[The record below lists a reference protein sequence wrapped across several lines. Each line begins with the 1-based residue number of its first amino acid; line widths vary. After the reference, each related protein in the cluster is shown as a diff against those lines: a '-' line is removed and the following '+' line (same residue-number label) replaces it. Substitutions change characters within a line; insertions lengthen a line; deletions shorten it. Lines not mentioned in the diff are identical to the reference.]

1 MTALVRPG
9 PAQSLALIAVA
20 VAGTGWVMTGP
31 EDVLT
36 RTALISGAA
45 ITLFAA
51 RVLPEAM
58 TAILTFLAFIA
69 SGLIPTDLVF
79 SGFSAGG
86 FWLLFAGMVM
96 GAAISATGLGR
107 QIALRLFARSG
118 TSYRRAVVLLS
129 VSGLLL
135 GLLVPSAIPRVVVLV
150 PIAAA
155 LAEAM
160 GYRPGSRG
168 HVGLVIT
175 AATATLMPTYAFL
188 TANLPVIVEAGMI
201 EALYGETQPWGA
213 HLVQQAPINLV
224 RFVAVVAIMIRFAPD
239 DGQEDGGGGIEAPSP
254 LNPAQ
259 SRLLALL
266 GLAIALWATD
276 VWHGIAPAW
285 VALSVAALVLWPALG
300 VMSRDAMRSQID
312 LSPAFLFAGVLCV
325 SAAAEATGLSA
336 ALADTLVP
344 MLKLGVGSGIGDLYA
359 LTGFSILI
367 SHLTT
372 APAAPVIL
380 VPLAA
385 SMSEATGWSIET
397 LAMIHSIGIA
407 STILPYQAP
416 PLILAMAL
424 AHMPIG
430 ALTRVCMLLVLVGLT
445 IGLPVTYLWWGWL
458 GMV

>member
-135 GLLVPSAIPRVVVLV
+135 GLLVR
-150 PIAAA
+150 
-155 LAEAM
+155 
-160 GYRPGSRG
+160 
-168 HVGLVIT
+168 H
-175 AATATLMPTYAFL
+175 
-188 TANLPVIVEAGMI
+188 
-201 EALYGETQPWGA
+201 
-213 HLVQQAPINLV
+213 
-224 RFVAVVAIMIRFAPD
+224 
-239 DGQEDGGGGIEAPSP
+239 PSP
-254 LNPAQ
+254 FPM
-259 SRLLALL
+259 
-266 GLAIALWATD
+266 LWAYAHPGRLQT
-276 VWHGIAPAW
+276 
-285 VALSVAALVLWPALG
+285 
-300 VMSRDAMRSQID
+300 R
-312 LSPAFLFAGVLCV
+312 LF
-325 SAAAEATGLSA
+325 
-336 ALADTLVP
+336 
-344 MLKLGVGSGIGDLYA
+344 
-359 LTGFSILI
+359 
-367 SHLTT
+367 
-372 APAAPVIL
+372 
-380 VPLAA
+380 
-385 SMSEATGWSIET
+385 
-397 LAMIHSIGIA
+397 
-407 STILPYQAP
+407 
-416 PLILAMAL
+416 
-424 AHMPIG
+424 
-430 ALTRVCMLLVLVGLT
+430 RV
-445 IGLPVTYLWWGWL
+445 
-458 GMV
+458 